1 MILFPNAKINLGL
14 RVIRKRPDGY
24 HDLETVFLPIYG
36 LRDALEIIP
45 QTAPDA
51 AHAHPVHFQSS
62 GRTVPGD
69 PNDNLCVKAW
79 QLLKQDFP
87 GLPGVQMHLH
97 KAIPMGAGLGGGSAD
112 GAFAL
117 QLLNKTC
124 HLQLSEAQ
132 RMHYA
137 LQLGSDC
144 PFFIHNK
151 PCLAYGRGEILHPL
165 SLDLSDYQIVLINP
179 GIHVATGWAFG
190 RLSPQQPTTPLQEI
204 IQLPVEQ
211 WRDHLINDFE
221 APVMQQYPTIASIRQ
236 DLYAAGAVFAAMT
249 GTGST
254 VFGLF
259 PKTQT
264 VDLKNGDGF
273 WFGVFG
279 L

>member
-45 QTAPDA
+45 QHQQDPAN
-51 AHAHPVHFQSS
+51 PVHMQSS
-62 GRTVPGD
+62 GLAVPGD

-87 GLPGVQMHLH
+87 DLPAIDMHLH

-117 QLLNKTC
+117 QLLNTSC
-124 HLQLSEAQ
+124 RLQLSTDQ
-132 RMHYA
+132 LMQYA

-151 PCLAYGRGEILHPL
+151 PCLAYGRGEILQPL

-190 RLSPQQPTTPLQEI
+190 QLTPQQPTTPLQEI
-204 IQLPVEQ
+204 IALPVEQ
-211 WRDHLINDFE
+211 WRDQLINDFE
-221 APVMQQYPTIASIRQ
+221 APVMQQYPTIARLLKE
-236 DLYAAGAVFAAMT
+236 LYAAGAVFAAMT

-264 VDLKNGDGF
+264 VDLKTGDGY
-273 WFGVFG
+273 WVGRFG

>member
-45 QTAPDA
+45 QPTQDP
-51 AHAHPVHFQSS
+51 AHPVHFQSS
-62 GRTVPGD
+62 GLTVPGD
-69 PNDNLCVKAW
+69 TNDNLCVKAW

-87 GLPGVQMHLH
+87 DLPGVQMHLH

-124 HLQLSEAQ
+124 HLQLSPEQ
-132 RMHYA
+132 LMHYA

-165 SLDLSDYQIVLINP
+165 ELDLSHYQIVLINP

-190 RLSPQQPTTPLQEI
+190 QLTPQQPSTSLQEI

-211 WRDHLINDFE
+211 WRDQLINDFE
-221 APVMQQYPTIASIRQ
+221 APVMQQYRTIAGIRE

-264 VDLKNGDGF
+264 VDLKNEDGF
-273 WFGVFG
+273 WVGVYG